1 MSDPA
6 ARIASNLQAIQERVQ
21 EAADRS
27 GRVSDD
33 VRIVAVTKYAK
44 LPWVQALADLGFN
57 RLGESRPQQLV
68 ERTSQVEGA
77 VDWHLIG
84 HLQRN
89 KVRMVLPH
97 VRMIHSV
104 DSLRLARRIDEI
116 AGETSLK
123 PSVLLET
130 NVSGE
135 ASKDGFSVE
144 ELTSAWSELA
154 ALENLQIAGLMTMAP
169 ASEDPEAARSVFQ
182 ALRGLR
188 ERLAAGT
195 STSGTLPELSMG
207 MSGDFE
213 IAIEEGATLIRIGSA
228 LFQGLE

>member
-6 ARIASNLQAIQERVQ
+6 ARIAGNLQAIQGRVQ
-21 EAADRS
+21 DAAHRS
-27 GRVSDD
+27 GRPSDD
-33 VRIVAVTKYAK
+33 VRLVAVTKYAK
-44 LPWVQALADLGFN
+44 LPWVQALVDLGFH

-68 ERTSQVEGA
+68 ERTSQVDGA

-104 DSLRLARRIDEI
+104 DSLRLALRINEI

-123 PSVLLET
+123 PAVLLET

-135 ASKDGFSVE
+135 GSKDGFSAGA
-144 ELTSAWSELA
+144 LTSVWSELA
-154 ALENLQIAGLMTMAP
+154 ALKNLQIAGLMTMAP
-169 ASEDPEAARSVFQ
+169 ASEDPEAARPVFQ
-182 ALRGLR
+182 ALRELR
-188 ERLAAGT
+188 ERLAAESPTGC
-195 STSGTLPELSMG
+195 TLPELSMG

-228 LFQGLE
+228 LFRGLE